1 MKKNSFS
8 IKNAVSYGWKKSTSN
23 VKFFVVLFLIF
34 IAANAVPGI
43 LAGIFNEGQ
52 ASFLGFAMQLIG
64 WGLQLIVSL
73 GLINVAL
80 RLHDNKKTVYKDL
93 FANVNLIIPYLFGSI
108 IYGIVV
114 FVGFVLLIIPGIIW
128 SIKFRYFPYFMVD
141 RNMGP
146 IDAMRESAKITKGVK
161 WQLFLFGLTL
171 ILINILGA
179 LAFVVGLFITVPLSM
194 MAEAY
199 VFRKLTSK

>member
-8 IKNAVSYGWKKSTSN
+8 IKDAVSYGWKKSTSN
-23 VKFFVVLFLIF
+23 VKFFVILFLIF

-43 LAGIFNEGQ
+43 LADIFNQER
-52 ASFLGFAMQLIG
+52 ASFLGFAAQLIG
-64 WGLQLIVSL
+64 WGLQLVVSL

-80 RLHDNKKTVYKDL
+80 RLHDNKKVVYKDM
-93 FANVNLIIPYLFGSI
+93 FANVNLVIPYLFGSI
-108 IYGIVV
+108 IYGIIM

-146 IDAMRESAKITKGVK
+146 IDAMRESAKITKGFK
-161 WQLFLFGLTL
+161 WQLFLLGLAL
-171 ILINILGA
+171 IAINILGA
-179 LAFVVGLFITVPLSM
+179 LALIIGLFITVPLSM

-199 VFRKLTSK
+199 VYRKLSK